1 MSRMK
6 DVLIGAAERLAS
18 EKKISVDTA
27 EDLIR
32 NGEIFGD
39 KDMKWIADYAA
50 GKEEDADDP
59 INRQSAIDAVSK
71 ACEEFR
77 GIFARCEKKLLA
89 LPSAQSETCAY
100 WDRESNICALH
111 RPSAQ
116 PDVPDRNVC
125 NTEITDKA
133 VQEYCR
139 QRCLTILTNDYFY
152 ELTTGHPNWIPVT
165 PKTLPKKAGDYLVT
179 THDGFVTKL
188 LFIGN
193 SEYWMRWV
201 VAWML
206 LPEPYRP
213 EGGEDD

>member
-1 MSRMK
+1 MS
-6 DVLIGAAERLAS
+6 DT
-18 EKKISVDTA
+18 IS
-27 EDLIR
+27 
-32 NGEIFGD
+32 
-39 KDMKWIADYAA
+39 
-50 GKEEDADDP
+50 
-59 INRQSAIDAVSK
+59 RQTAIDAVYERIRQIGYENNPLVLSIRQ
-71 ACEEFR
+71 AIREVP
-77 GIFARCEKKLLA
+77 A
-89 LPSAQSETCAY
+89 AQPETCAY
-100 WDRESNICALH
+100 WDRESNFCALH

-188 LFIGN
+188 LFIGD

-201 VAWML
+201 VAWMP
-206 LPEPYRP
+206 LPEPYK
-213 EGGEDD
+213 EEQDADELD